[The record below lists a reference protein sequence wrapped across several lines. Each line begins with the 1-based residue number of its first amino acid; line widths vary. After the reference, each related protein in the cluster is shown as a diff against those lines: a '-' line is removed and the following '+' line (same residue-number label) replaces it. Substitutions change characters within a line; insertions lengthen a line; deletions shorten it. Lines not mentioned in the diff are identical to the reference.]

1 MPASAPISEVLV
13 VIPRVTISWVPI
25 MAPTTQSGVIRTR
38 LPRLKNAGCTRSPP
52 VAGGS
57 SAIAC
62 DTVVPLLHD
71 VAGGSFRRRGG
82 SGGPIDTAGRVPGHI
97 AVGHVV
103 LD

>member
-13 VIPRVTISWVPI
+13 VMPRVTISWVPI

-38 LPRLKNAGCTRSPP
+38 LPRLKNAGCTRSAP
-52 VAGGS
+52 VAGTA
-57 SAIAC
+57 SAITC

-71 VAGGSFRRRGG
+71 VTGGSFRRRGG
-82 SGGPIDTAGRVPGHI
+82 SGSAIDTAGRVLRHI
-97 AVGHVV
+97 TVGDVV